1 MVSRHATKREEEITM
16 ILLATMLAAAPLS
29 PVYRQIPEP
38 GLHRYVYQATET
50 VVGGPVH
57 GYRTEFDIEYAGG
70 AIYAIIRKA
79 SVLDGSLKPVELDAA
94 CRAALHGD
102 ETRLARVKLS
112 PLSLEAA
119 KTLGDSFL
127 PNCAPAGI
135 FFPLTD
141 ILNVVLIPSTHF
153 NATGLK
159 IVGQSL
165 PFPGFEAAFDRAGI
179 AIKETA
185 SGGEVSLAS
194 VDPDRAVIDWKPAAA
209 DLEILEEANKPPVRL
224 RGTEHFAFRVE
235 VDRRTGAIAR
245 AVASYD
251 NLDMKV
257 VGAPDSMPDLK
268 ITRAVSIE
276 PRSDQ

>member
-1 MVSRHATKREEEITM
+1 MTM
-16 ILLATMLAAAPLS
+16 FLVATMLATAAGGPAYRPS
-29 PVYRQIPEP
+29 PAP
-38 GLHRYVYQATET
+38 GLHHYVYQATET
-50 VVGGPVH
+50 VTGGPVH
-57 GYRTEFDIEYAGG
+57 GYRTEFDLEYSGDAV
-70 AIYAIIRKA
+70 YAIVRSA
-79 SVLDGSLKPVELDAA
+79 AVVDGSSKPVELDAA

-102 ETRLARVKLS
+102 GTSLARVKLS
-112 PLSLEAA
+112 PLSPEAA

-127 PNCAPAGI
+127 ATCAPPGI

-141 ILNVVLIPSTHF
+141 ILNVILIPSAHF
-153 NATGLK
+153 HATALRT
-159 IVGQSL
+159 VGQSL

-194 VDPDRAVIDWKPAAA
+194 VDRDRAVLDWKPAVA
-209 DLEILEEANKPPVRL
+209 DLEIVEEANKPPITL
-224 RGTEHFAFRVE
+224 KGNEHFAFRVE
-235 VDRRTGAIAR
+235 VDRKTGAIAR

-257 VGAPDSMPDLK
+257 VGAPDSMPNLK

-276 PRSDQ
+276 PR